1 MNITIKPELKA
12 LIPPLAEDER
22 KQLEQNLI
30 ADGCREPLVVWQ
42 HHKETAWCKD
52 CEKEQ
57 PCSLGDGNV
66 ECDVCQYGVGPWPDS
81 ILIDGHNRLEICDR
95 NGIKYEV
102 THKHFDSEVDVR
114 IWMRENQ
121 MGRRNLIMAWRVHL
135 HLENEKDRLLVEGD
149 AKYRATVGRPRK
161 EKSLLQNNNDLPK
174 HNTQKEV
181 AKAAGVSP
189 GTVAQA
195 EQVKKNAPELWEK
208 AKQGDVSISAAYTQ
222 VRRQVK
228 EEEREARRE
237 ENRQKIQASD
247 APTDIISTGAKF
259 ATILV
264 DPPWDWGDEGD
275 KDQLGRARPDYS
287 TMSLDELLKLPLS
300 DLSDDDCHIYMW
312 ITNRSIPKGFKLLD
326 AWGFRYITAITWV
339 KPHFGMGNYFRG
351 QTEHV
356 LFGVKGSQPLKRKNA
371 STVFNAPRG
380 PNGHSSKPPEFYDFV
395 ESCSP
400 GPYLEMFSRVNRD
413 GWKTWGENS

>member
-1 MNITIKPELKA
+1 LQA

-22 KQLEQNLI
+22 AQLEQNI
-30 ADGCREPLVVWQ
+30 ISDGCREPLVVW
-42 HHKETAWCKD
+42 KN
-52 CEKEQ
+52 
-57 PCSLGDGNV
+57 GDGK
-66 ECDVCQYGVGPWPDS
+66 
-81 ILIDGHNRLEICDR
+81 ILIDGHNRLEICER
-95 NGIKYEV
+95 NSIPFEV
-102 THKHFDSEVDVR
+102 TYKDFDSEVDARV
-114 IWMRENQ
+114 WMRENQ
-121 MGRRNLIMAWRVHL
+121 MGRRNLTKAWSVDL
-135 HLENEKDRLLVEGD
+135 QLENKKDIEAKGIKKMSEGGQ
-149 AKYRATVGRPRK
+149 AKSGQG
-161 EKSLLQNNNDLPK
+161 LLQNNKPSEPA
-174 HNTQKEV
+174 HRTREEI
-181 AKAAGVSP
+181 AKAANVSP